1 MITKMAETPSPALSA
16 ILCTYNRAP
25 LLNLVL
31 DSLTMQTLDKKLYE
45 IIVVD
50 DGSSD
55 ETRQVVES
63 YKARL
68 PLYYAYQRNAGLA
81 SAKNH
86 AIFLARGEI
95 LLFIDDDDVA
105 SPKLFEAHLGTH
117 ARYTADHFA
126 VLGHTSL
133 DPEIVAKPLMHF
145 VTEIACFL
153 FSYPDLRDGD
163 LLDYT
168 YFWGGRSSCKRRFL
182 INHGV
187 FNPVFRFGCE
197 DIELGYRLFK
207 YGLTVVYN
215 KQAKSMMIRNI
226 GFDDFCNRMI
236 RQGRSNFVFSRLHS
250 SPEIQRWTEIAKAEG
265 LWGKIEPVYDAIIRS
280 ARELDRITNLKIA
293 SGFGIDNLTEILLHR
308 AYRAAFEASKFK
320 GIMEEK
326 ISMKTAEQVK

>member
-1 MITKMAETPSPALSA
+1 METKMSETSSPSLSA

-31 DSLTMQTLDKKLYE
+31 NSLTMQTLDKEVYE

-55 ETRQVVES
+55 KTKQVVES

-68 PLYYAYQRNAGLA
+68 PLRYVYQRNAGLA

-86 AIFLARGEI
+86 GIFLARGEI

-105 SPKLFEAHLGTH
+105 GAKLLEAHLGTH
-117 ARYTADHFA
+117 ARYAADYYA

-133 DPEIVAKPLMHF
+133 DPEIAARPLMHF
-145 VTEIACFL
+145 VTDIACFM
-153 FSYPDLRDGD
+153 FSYPGLKDGD

-197 DIELGYRLFK
+197 DIELGYRLSK
-207 YGLTVVYN
+207 HGLRVVYN
-215 KQAKSMMIRNI
+215 KQAESIMIRDV
-226 GFDDFCNRMI
+226 GFDEFCNRLI
-236 RQGRSNFVFSRLHS
+236 RQGRSNFVFGKLHS
-250 SPEIQRWTEIAKAEG
+250 SPEIQHWTEIVKADG
-265 LWGKIEPVYDAIIRS
+265 LWSKIEPVYDAIVRS
-280 ARELDRITNLKIA
+280 ARELDRIANLRIA
-293 SGFGIDNLTEILLHR
+293 SGFGIDDLTEILLHR
-308 AYRAAFEASKFK
+308 AYRAAFEASKLK
-320 GIMEEK
+320 GIMEGKSLDEDRR
-326 ISMKTAEQVK
+326 TG